1 MTQEERLDVLL
12 RCLLEEYE
20 EVRVPD
26 SLPEKRQLL
35 RSLMNVRPPRP
46 VSGEFLQIQD
56 AYLRQEIAQKGVTDL
71 NALRPVE
78 EGIYL
83 WRGDIT
89 RLNADAVVNACNSAL
104 LGCFQPLHN
113 CIDNVIHSAAGVQVR
128 LDCNA
133 LMGGRE
139 EPNGKVRVTKGY
151 NLPAKYIFHTVGP
164 IVRGKVTEEN
174 RRDLASC
181 YLSCLDKAAEMGLS
195 SVAFCCISTGV
206 FGYPQ
211 ADACRLAVKTVRGWL
226 ASETGKKS
234 GVKVIFDV
242 FGEEGEKLYARELSG
257 TD

>member
-1 MTQEERLDVLL
+1 M
-12 RCLLEEYE
+12 
-20 EVRVPD
+20 
-26 SLPEKRQLL
+26 
-35 RSLMNVRPPRP
+35 
-46 VSGEFLQIQD
+46 
-56 AYLRQEIAQKGVTDL
+56 
-71 NALRPVE
+71 
-78 EGIYL
+78 
-83 WRGDIT
+83 
-89 RLNADAVVNACNSAL
+89 
-104 LGCFQPLHN
+104 
-113 CIDNVIHSAAGVQVR
+113 
-128 LDCNA
+128 
-133 LMGGRE
+133 
-139 EPNGKVRVTKGY
+139 RVTKGY

-164 IVRGKVTEEN
+164 IVLGKVTEEN